1 MPKLKEVRLNIR
13 IEEGLKNRI
22 DQAAKDEDRTTTS
35 LVINVMK
42 KWLDEHYPKT
52 TEFSPRR
59 QPAALAAEK
68 ITKSTETTPSALVD
82 TYPPFSQEK
91 L

>member
-42 KWLDEHYPKT
+42 KWLDEHYPET
-52 TEFSPRR
+52 TESSPRQ
-59 QPAALAAEK
+59 QPTALAAEE
-68 ITKSTETTPSALVD
+68 TKPAQPED
-82 TYPPFSQEK
+82 Q
-91 L
+91 